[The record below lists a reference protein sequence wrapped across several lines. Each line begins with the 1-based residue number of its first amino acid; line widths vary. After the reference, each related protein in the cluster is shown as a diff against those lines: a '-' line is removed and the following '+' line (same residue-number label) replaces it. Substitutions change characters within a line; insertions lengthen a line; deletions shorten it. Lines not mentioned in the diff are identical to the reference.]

1 MVILNLNATDISD
14 FLTTKKE
21 NPLSAFYLSIS
32 TVLKSLL
39 QKAKLYLPIAWMHLH
54 WLLINSL
61 DWSKLPKHNTV
72 QVHFEWPF
80 NQSELYTKIQLLFYY
95 C

>member
-1 MVILNLNATDISD
+1 MVILNLNATDIND

-54 WLLINSL
+54 
-61 DWSKLPKHNTV
+61 
-72 QVHFEWPF
+72 
-80 NQSELYTKIQLLFYY
+80 
-95 C
+95 